1 MGDINALCPV
11 IEPGESVMASELRA
25 TDERTSLTSS
35 NKFELLLFRLGSVP
49 DSDAHELYGI
59 NVFKIREISTMPNV
73 TPIMGASEFVMGAVD
88 IRGQIIPVIDLP
100 RLMGCQPTRGLNI
113 LLVTEFARSTQ
124 AFAVEEVDDI
134 VRLEWNQVLT
144 AEGAAAGKSVTSI
157 ARIDGN
163 TGDSRLAQVIDVEQ
177 VLRDVFPTQHPAVDP
192 NSVGAHLRMPPGA
205 KILAADDSGFA
216 RKLIEQALGAIGAE
230 YIMAKTGEE
239 AWNMLQQIARDAQA
253 QNLRARDKVALVLTD
268 LEMPEMDGFTLTRHI
283 KGDARTRDIP
293 VVIHS
298 SLTGAA
304 NEAHVKNAGANGYI
318 AKFAAGELA
327 QAIRKAIEGSLD
339 ELQVQTA

>member
-1 MGDINALCPV
+1 M
-11 IEPGESVMASELRA
+11 VMAADLRV
-25 TDERTSLTSS
+25 TEGRTSLTSS

-49 DSDAHELYGI
+49 GSDAHELYGI
-59 NVFKIREISTMPNV
+59 NVFKVREISTMPAV
-73 TPIMGASEFVMGAVD
+73 TPIAGASEFVMGAVD
-88 IRGQIIPVIDLP
+88 IRGQIITVIDLP
-100 RLMGCQPTRGLNI
+100 RLMGCEPTRGLNI
-113 LLVTEFARSTQ
+113 LLVTEFARTTQ

-144 AEGAAAGKSVTSI
+144 AEGVAAGKSITSI

-177 VLRDVFPTQHPAVDP
+177 VLRDVFPAQHPSVDP
-192 NSVGAHLRMPPGA
+192 TSVGDHLHMPIGA

-216 RKLIEQALGAIGAE
+216 RKMIEQALGAIGAE

-239 AWNMLQQIARDAQA
+239 AWNMLQQIAQDAQA
-253 QNLRARDKVALVLTD
+253 QKVRARDKIALVLTD
-268 LEMPEMDGFTLTRHI
+268 LEMPEMDGFTLTRNI
-283 KGDARTRDIP
+283 KGDVRTHDIP
-293 VVIHS
+293 VIIHS

-327 QAIRKAIEGSLD
+327 QAIRQALAMSSGEFLA
-339 ELQVQTA
+339 QPA

>member
-1 MGDINALCPV
+1 MGADLHVA
-11 IEPGESVMASELRA
+11 
-25 TDERTSLTSS
+25 DERTSLTSS

-59 NVFKIREISTMPNV
+59 NVFKIREISTMPSV

-100 RLMGCQPTRGLNI
+100 RLMGCEPTRGRNI

-144 AEGAAAGKSVTSI
+144 AEGAAAGKSITSI

-177 VLRDVFPTQHPAVDP
+177 VLRDVFPSQHPAVDP
-192 NSVGAHLRMPPGA
+192 KSVGDHLQMPAGA

-239 AWNMLQQIARDAQA
+239 AWNMMQQIAREAQTE
-253 QNLRARDKVALVLTD
+253 KVRVRNKIALVLTD

-283 KGDARTRDIP
+283 KGDARMRDIP

-304 NEAHVKNAGANGYI
+304 NEAHVRNAGANGYI

-327 QAIRKAIEGSLD
+327 QALRQALAGS
-339 ELQVQTA
+339 TAEFHIQPA

>member
-1 MGDINALCPV
+1 
-11 IEPGESVMASELRA
+11 
-25 TDERTSLTSS
+25 
-35 NKFELLLFRLGSVP
+35 
-49 DSDAHELYGI
+49 
-59 NVFKIREISTMPNV
+59 V
-73 TPIMGASEFVMGAVD
+73 TPIPGASEFVMGAVD
-88 IRGQIIPVIDLP
+88 IRGQVIPVIDLP
-100 RLMGCQPTRGLNI
+100 RLMGCEPSRGLNI
-113 LLVTEFARSTQ
+113 LLVTEFARTVQ

-144 AEGAAAGKSVTSI
+144 ADGSAAGKSITSI

-177 VLRDVFPTQHPAVDP
+177 VLRDVFPAQHPAVDP
-192 NSVGAHLRMPPGA
+192 KSVGAHLNIPSGA

-216 RKLIEQALGAIGAE
+216 RKLIEQALEAIGAE

-239 AWNMLQQIARDAQA
+239 AWNMLQQIAREAQS
-253 QNLRARDKVALVLTD
+253 QKVRVRDKVALVLTD
-268 LEMPEMDGFTLTRHI
+268 LEMPEMDGFTLTRLI
-283 KGDARTRDIP
+283 KGDARMRDIP

-327 QAIRKAIEGSLD
+327 QALRKALAAASGEFVA
-339 ELQVQTA
+339 QPA

>member
-1 MGDINALCPV
+1 
-11 IEPGESVMASELRA
+11 MATDLRVA
-25 TDERTSLTSS
+25 DERTSLTSS

-59 NVFKIREISTMPNV
+59 NVFKIREISTMPSI

-100 RLMGCQPTRGLNI
+100 RLMGCEPTRGLNI

-144 AEGAAAGKSVTSI
+144 AEGAAGGRSVTSI

-192 NSVGAHLRMPPGA
+192 KAVGDHLCMPAGA

-216 RKLIEQALGAIGAE
+216 RKLIEQALDAIGAE
-230 YIMAKTGEE
+230 YIMAKTGAE
-239 AWNMLQQIARDAQA
+239 AWTMLQQIAREAQVE
-253 QNLRARDKVALVLTD
+253 KIALVLTD

-304 NEAHVKNAGANGYI
+304 NEAHVRNAGANGYI

-327 QAIRKAIEGSLD
+327 QALRQALAGTSTQFQIQAQS
-339 ELQVQTA
+339 A

>member
-1 MGDINALCPV
+1 
-11 IEPGESVMASELRA
+11 MATDLRV

-59 NVFKIREISTMPNV
+59 NVFKVREILTMPSI
-73 TPIMGASEFVMGAVD
+73 TPIAGASEFVMGAVD

-100 RLMGCQPTRGLNI
+100 RLMGCEPTRGRNI
-113 LLVTEFARSTQ
+113 LLVTEFARTTQ

-144 AEGAAAGKSVTSI
+144 AEGAAAGKSITSI

-177 VLRDVFPTQHPAVDP
+177 VLRDVFPSQHPAVDP
-192 NSVGAHLRMPPGA
+192 NSVGAHLSMPVGA

-239 AWNMLQQIARDAQA
+239 AWNMLQQIAQDAQTEKV
-253 QNLRARDKVALVLTD
+253 RVRDKIALVLTD

-283 KGDARTRDIP
+283 KGDARTCDIP

-327 QAIRKAIEGSLD
+327 QAIRQALASPSGEFLM
-339 ELQVQTA
+339 QPA